1 VSDGDQVKGEVL
13 VVDDTP
19 AIRRALSDLLRQEG
33 YEVRTAESGSGA
45 LAALEEGA
53 PDLILMDVDMPE
65 LDGYSAC
72 KRLKS
77 DDRFADVPVIF
88 VSANLDAADKIKA
101 FESGGADYVTKP
113 FHVEELMARVGSH
126 LRNHKLQQEL
136 DERFREL
143 QALEAAKDSLQGMI
157 VHDLRG
163 PLSGI
168 ITSLQLLEIDAA
180 QMGSENVEDVQR
192 ALRSSKS
199 LIQMINALLDVTRLE
214 SSEFPLDVAD
224 GDVAKS
230 VVGALSALGGLLSG
244 HDVVFDDRASPVW
257 TRYDQSIVE
266 RVVANLVSNA
276 VKFTP
281 AGGRVSIRVLS
292 LADRVRVEVE
302 DTGQGIPQE
311 FQDKV
316 FDKFARLEAGENV
329 VAYSTGLGL
338 TFCKLAVEAH
348 RGSIGVESVL
358 GEGSTFWFE
367 LPSAD
372 QATSIGR
379 FPS

>member
-1 VSDGDQVKGEVL
+1 MSNGDHVKGEVL
-13 VVDDTP
+13 VVDDMP

-65 LDGYSAC
+65 MDGYSAC
-72 KRLKS
+72 RQLKS

-88 VSANLDAADKIKA
+88 VSANMDATDKINA

-136 DERFREL
+136 EERFREL
-143 QALEAAKDSLQGMI
+143 QALEAAKDSLTGMI

-163 PLSGI
+163 PLAGI
-168 ITSLQLLEIDAA
+168 MASLQLLEIDAT
-180 QMGSENVEDVQR
+180 QMGSESVEDVQR

-224 GDVAKS
+224 GDLAKS
-230 VVGALSALGGLLSG
+230 VMEALGSLGGLLSS
-244 HDVVFDDRASPVW
+244 HDIVFDDPASPV
-257 TRYDQSIVE
+257 RANYDQALVE
-266 RVVANLVSNA
+266 RVVANFVSNA

-281 AGGRVSIRVLS
+281 VGGRVSIRVLS
-292 LADRVRVEVE
+292 LADRVRLEVE
-302 DTGQGIPQE
+302 DTGKGIPQE
-311 FQDKV
+311 FQGKV
-316 FDKFARLEAGENV
+316 FDKFARLEAGKS
-329 VAYSTGLGL
+329 VAAFSTGLGL

-348 RGSIGVESVL
+348 QGSIGVESVL

-367 LPSAD
+367 LPS
-372 QATSIGR
+372 
-379 FPS
+379 